1 MAFNFYGW
9 AVAIPQHVDGYEV
22 IKLMTRAPSSRP
34 SIKAISDRNLRI
46 RRDLQFTD
54 QELQT
59 HNDPTTGAEE
69 VLLVGFTV
77 ADLPDA
83 AKKSASKKL
92 GTAVG
97 TVVAPDRTI
106 AVHDDNRLIMVV
118 TPISGLDGQMKFYGL
133 VDQQDEDGLCTPQI
147 MDQESCFYLPIFRGG
162 VESASKRE
170 VKKQWNK
177 NIRDIVGGGSEVSPD
192 VTGSASA
199 TADDGGERQVSPEAT
214 ESPKDS
220 EGQASPDAAA
230 SVRNDERQVF
240 RELSTRSSR
249 TQSRLRP
256 DHPQWQAQKLTAQL
270 MPLLHDVIGIEQT
283 LKEVITAADETV
295 TSSMEEVAPGN
306 GEVDPHSEEE
316 IRERSVSTLLAGG
329 FDKMY
334 RDLVW
339 MTEVKRLRGDQRVVN
354 TIRQIVDTTLT
365 PLVSRLREMERLM
378 APEEDVGSDNGN
390 SENVDSEHSDSD
402 DGLNDNVDEGNDD
415 SADGTL
421 ANNRD
426 SDGSPDSSQTDEE
439 SDSRSDTSEWSGI
452 HDSEDDVEMGEDEE
466 MEDDAEMEDH
476 QEMDGDEEVEEDQ
489 NVEGDKDTEDE
500 EETEDNEEMSDQEV
514 EDEEMDDD
522 VDLVHTWNESI
533 RSNHSPDQDHDD
545 AASSSI
551 SAEGAIDVA
560 NEINEDGS
568 LCHSVSSPV
577 LGEDIVPIAA
587 MAGRVADNDDD
598 DEDEEL
604 GKYWE
609 KRAREAQVEE
619 AEGKRR
625 RSLRFYET

>member
-1 MAFNFYGW
+1 MAFKFYGW
-9 AVAIPQHVDGYEV
+9 AVAIPQHLDGYEV
-22 IKLMTRAPSSRP
+22 IKLMTRAPSSWP

-46 RRDLQFTD
+46 RRDLQFTG

-59 HNDPTTGAEE
+59 HNDPTAGAEE

-83 AKKSASKKL
+83 AKKSVSRKR

-118 TPISGLDGQMKFYGL
+118 TPIRGLDGQMKFYGL
-133 VDQQDEDGLCTPQI
+133 VDQQDQDGLCTPQI

-162 VESASKRE
+162 VESASIRE

-230 SVRNDERQVF
+230 SVRNDERQVSP
-240 RELSTRSSR
+240 ELSTRSSR

-256 DHPQWQAQKLTAQL
+256 DHPQWQVQKLTAQL
-270 MPLLHDVIGIEQT
+270 MPLLHDVIGVEQT
-283 LKEVITAADETV
+283 LKEVITAADEAV

-339 MTEVKRLRGDQRVVN
+339 MTELKRLRGDQRVVN
-354 TIRQIVDTTLT
+354 AIRQIVDTTLT

-378 APEEDVGSDNGN
+378 APEE
-390 SENVDSEHSDSD
+390 NVDSEHGDSD
-402 DGLNDNVDEGNDD
+402 DGVNDDVDEGNDD
-415 SADGTL
+415 STDGTL

-426 SDGSPDSSQTDEE
+426 SNGSPDGSQTDGE

-452 HDSEDDVEMGEDEE
+452 HDSEDDVEMREDEE

-489 NVEGDKDTEDE
+489 DVEGDNDTEDE
-500 EETEDNEEMSDQEV
+500 EETEDNEEMRNQEV
-514 EDEEMDDD
+514 EVEEMDGD

-533 RSNHSPDQDHDD
+533 RSNHSPDQGHND
-545 AASSSI
+545 ASSLI
-551 SAEGAIDVA
+551 SAEGATDVA

-577 LGEDIVPIAA
+577 LGEGLVSIAA
-587 MAGRVADNDDD
+587 MADRVADNDNDD
-598 DEDEEL
+598 GDEEL

-609 KRAREAQVEE
+609 ERAREVQVEE
-619 AEGKRR
+619 AEGKLR
-625 RSLRFYET
+625 RSLRFPKRSA